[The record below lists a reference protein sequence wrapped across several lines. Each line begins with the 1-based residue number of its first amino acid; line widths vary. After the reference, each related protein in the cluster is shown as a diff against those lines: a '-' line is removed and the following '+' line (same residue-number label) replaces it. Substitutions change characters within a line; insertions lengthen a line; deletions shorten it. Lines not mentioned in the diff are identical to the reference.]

1 MAEKLLT
8 IREVAYI
15 LGVNEKEVIEL
26 AEKGDVPAYK
36 VGGVYLRFRKD
47 QIEQYRHTLQNV
59 KVHPK
64 VVSSRGEG
72 LRDFFYF
79 YDFYIISALVIAA
92 LLVFIS
98 RG

>member
-15 LGVNEKEVIEL
+15 LGVSEKEVIEL
-26 AEKGDVPAYK
+26 AERGDVPAYK

-47 QIEQYRHTLQNV
+47 QIDQYTQTLESA
-59 KVHPK
+59 KSHPK
-64 VVSSRGEG
+64 VVSSSGER

-79 YDFYIISALVIAA
+79 YDFYIISAMVIVA
-92 LLVFIS
+92 LLVVIS